1 VNLNLLKTLTLWL
14 LTLTIVSGCS
24 DFNEMKSS
32 KLHDQAQRLIEQG
45 ETYQAEKVLADLV
58 AKYPGSRLAGPAAQQ
73 QQKLQRQ
80 RIQQEE
86 QLYSR
91 LLNSYR
97 QVFDG
102 YLSLY
107 GDYPDNLENFDS
119 SGYYS
124 DSDYLAEII
133 GDKMNVYLWL
143 PGDKRGFLLW
153 CLHDEPA
160 RGFQLIGNSAEP
172 TPFERQQGLV
182 ELENRYRVAVRKGN
196 LRILQP
202 GT

>member
-1 VNLNLLKTLTLWL
+1 MKLDFLKVLTVWL
-14 LTLTIVSGCS
+14 MVLTIVSGCS

-45 ETYQAEKVLADLV
+45 ETYQAEKVLAELV
-58 AKYPGSRLAGPAAQQ
+58 AKYPGSRLAGPAAEQQ
-73 QQKLQRQ
+73 ERMQRQ
-80 RIQQEE
+80 REQQE
-86 QLYSR
+86 QRLYSR
-91 LLNSYR
+91 LIDSYR

-107 GDYPDNLENFDS
+107 GEYPGSLEDFDS
-119 SGYYS
+119 SGYFF

-133 GDKMNVYLWL
+133 GDRMNVYLWL

-160 RGFQLIGNSAEP
+160 RGFHLVGNAGGP
-172 TPFERQQGLV
+172 VPFERQQGLS
-182 ELENRYRVAVRKGN
+182 ELENRFRVAGRKGN
-196 LRILQP
+196 LKILQP
-202 GT
+202 GS